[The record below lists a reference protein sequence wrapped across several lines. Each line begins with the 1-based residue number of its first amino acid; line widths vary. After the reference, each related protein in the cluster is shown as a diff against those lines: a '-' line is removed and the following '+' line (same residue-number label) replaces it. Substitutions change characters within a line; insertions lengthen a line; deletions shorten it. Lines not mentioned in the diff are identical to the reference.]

1 MVQILLIEHDDVRG
15 LWPFSATHGSWE
27 LRCGHLTMLERWQAV
42 ARESIVDVSSPR
54 QHIESA
60 YRERPDATAQRLASH
75 PTLVMSAHV
84 LMPVQTMRD
93 VLARCSDVPLLFRC
107 QGDSVGIFIPQPL
120 DDVRSI
126 NDAIAGMD
134 ADRVET
140 IDVQGVPI
148 TNLWQVFDHL
158 ATTISSD
165 ATLLAQ
171 EIHPT
176 ATVHPTAVIDR
187 SNGPVIIGEHADV
200 GPLSVLI
207 GPCSIGARTRVK
219 SHAVLHKVAVGPV
232 CKVAGEIEDAVLH
245 GYANK
250 QHDGF
255 LGHSYL
261 GEWTNL
267 GAGTITSDL
276 MNTYGDIIV
285 STPWGRVNTERMFL
299 GLLAGDHVKTAIG
312 TCFMTG
318 TLAGVCANV
327 VGEAYPARSI
337 PSFMWK
343 DTSTPRYNI
352 EKALAVARTV
362 MARRGW
368 PLGPATEALLRSIH
382 EGGDV

>member
-42 ARESIVDVSSPR
+42 MPGAIVDVSSPR
-54 QHIESA
+54 PYIEA
-60 YRERPDATAQRLASH
+60 AFRERPDATAQRLASH

-84 LMPVQTMRD
+84 LLAPQVMRD
-93 VLARCSDVPLLFRC
+93 VLARCDDAPLLLRC
-107 QGDSVGIFIPQPL
+107 HGDSVGIFIPQPL
-120 DDVRSI
+120 ENVGSI
-126 NDAIAGMD
+126 NDTIAGMD
-134 ADRVET
+134 AANVET
-140 IDVQGVPI
+140 VDIEGTPI
-148 TNLWQVFDHL
+148 TSLWQVFDHL
-158 ATTISSD
+158 AATIRSD
-165 ATLLAQ
+165 ATLLAH

-176 ATVHPTAVIDR
+176 ASVHPTAVIDR
-187 SNGPVIIGEHADV
+187 TKGPVIIGEDAEV

-207 GPCSIGARTRVK
+207 GPCAVGARTKVK
-219 SHAVLHKVAVGPV
+219 PHATLHTVAIGPV
-232 CKVAGEIEDAVLH
+232 CKVAGEIEDAVLQ

-261 GEWTNL
+261 CEWTNL

-299 GLLAGDHVKTAIG
+299 GLLIGDHAKTAIG
-312 TCFMTG
+312 TYFMTG

-327 VGEAYPARSI
+327 VGESYPARYI
-337 PSFMWK
+337 PSFTWK

-368 PLGPATEALLRSIH
+368 SLGPAAEALLRTIH
-382 EGGDV
+382 EAGDV